1 MCSLLELVERCMVG
15 QRGGKKT
22 KTKLSKKSDALSS
35 GPPAPKFKR
44 DERDSLQFL
53 PPPPAAHV
61 YVLYCCRC

>member
-35 GPPAPKFKR
+35 GPPAAASGR
-44 DERDSLQFL
+44 SCLCSLL
-53 PPPPAAHV
+53 LSLWMREGVSA
-61 YVLYCCRC
+61 